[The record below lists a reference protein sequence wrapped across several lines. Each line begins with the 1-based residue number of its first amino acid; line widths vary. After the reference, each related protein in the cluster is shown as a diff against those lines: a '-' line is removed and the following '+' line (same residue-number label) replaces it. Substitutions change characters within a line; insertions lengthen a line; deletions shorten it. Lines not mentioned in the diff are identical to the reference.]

1 MRMKRRKRCPQPTK
15 EEVTLVLEMVPAMQE
30 EMLVDAIV
38 EHLKARRGPQALVED
53 LEIVSIFFVL
63 FFYGLVWGGAF

>member
-1 MRMKRRKRCPQPTK
+1 MG
-15 EEVTLVLEMVPAMQE
+15 LQE